1 MYKFIEEAFIM
12 KQMEIFEQAMCCP
25 TSLCG
30 PSIDP
35 ELLRLSAVL
44 ETLKG
49 KGIVVGRYNLS
60 NDPMKFVQTK
70 AVTDF
75 LQNHGPEELPLVL
88 VDGAVQFSGRYP
100 TNEEFADILGF
111 DVALLNDAADACQDT
126 SCADGGD
133 SSACG
138 CGDDTGSCCGDDTS
152 SDTSSCCCGDGSSC
166 C

>member
-1 MYKFIEEAFIM
+1 
-12 KQMEIFEQAMCCP
+12 
-25 TSLCG
+25 
-30 PSIDP
+30 
-35 ELLRLSAVL
+35 
-44 ETLKG
+44 
-49 KGIVVGRYNLS
+49 
-60 NDPMKFVQTK
+60 MKFVQTK

>member
-1 MYKFIEEAFIM
+1 M

-25 TSLCG
+25 TGLCG

-75 LQNHGPEELPLVL
+75 LKNCPWSSSTAPFNFP
-88 VDGAVQFSGRYP
+88 AAIRRMRNSPIFS
-100 TNEEFADILGF
+100 
-111 DVALLNDAADACQDT
+111 ALMSPC
-126 SCADGGD
+126 
-133 SSACG
+133 
-138 CGDDTGSCCGDDTS
+138 
-152 SDTSSCCCGDGSSC
+152 
-166 C
+166 

>member
-1 MYKFIEEAFIM
+1 M

-25 TSLCG
+25 TGLCG

-60 NDPMKFVQTK
+60 NDPLKFVQTK

-75 LQNHGPEELPLVL
+75 LQEHGPEDLPLIL

-100 TNEEFADILGF
+100 TNEEFASLIGFDIDILK
-111 DVALLNDAADACQDT
+111 DAAQAAPDT
-126 SCADGGD
+126 T
-133 SSACG
+133 
-138 CGDDTGSCCGDDTS
+138 CGDASPCCCGEDTGDACCGDDTS
-152 SDTSSCCCGDGSSC
+152 SDTSSCGCGDGSSC

>member
-1 MYKFIEEAFIM
+1 M

-25 TSLCG
+25 TGLCG

-49 KGIVVGRYNLS
+49 KGIVV
-60 NDPMKFVQTK
+60 
-70 AVTDF
+70 
-75 LQNHGPEELPLVL
+75 
-88 VDGAVQFSGRYP
+88 GRYP

>member
-1 MYKFIEEAFIM
+1 M

-25 TSLCG
+25 TGLCG

-111 DVALLNDAADACQDT
+111 DVALLMMLPMPARIRPVLTAAIRQPAAAET
-126 SCADGGD
+126 IPVLAAAMIRAAILPPAAVVTAVPAAKGE
-133 SSACG
+133 
-138 CGDDTGSCCGDDTS
+138 
-152 SDTSSCCCGDGSSC
+152 
-166 C
+166 

>member
-1 MYKFIEEAFIM
+1 MYKFVEEDFIM

-25 TSLCG
+25 TGLCG
-30 PSIDP
+30 PSINP
-35 ELLRLSAVL
+35 ELLL

-49 KGIVVGRYNLS
+49 QGIVVGRYYLS
-60 NDPMKFVQTK
+60 NDPTKFVQTK

-111 DVALLNDAADACQDT
+111 DVAMLNDAADACQDM